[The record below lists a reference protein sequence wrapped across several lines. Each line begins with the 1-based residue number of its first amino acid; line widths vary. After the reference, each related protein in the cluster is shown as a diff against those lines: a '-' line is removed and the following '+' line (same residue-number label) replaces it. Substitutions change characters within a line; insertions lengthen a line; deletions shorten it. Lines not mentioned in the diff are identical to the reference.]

1 MKFKVG
7 DKASMSKTVSEQDVQ
22 QFAEVTGDKNPAH
35 TDEAWA
41 KGTKFGTR
49 IAHGM
54 LSAGFI
60 SAVLGM
66 KLPGPGT
73 IYLSQSLEFTAPV
86 RFNDTITVEA
96 EVVEIVDGKKLKLKT
111 TATNQ
116 DGKVVLHGFAL
127 VFPPRE

>member
-1 MKFKVG
+1 MRFKLG
-7 DKASMSKTVSEQDVQ
+7 DKASMTKTVTEREVNL
-22 QFAEVTGDKNPAH
+22 FAEVTGDTNPAH
-35 TDEAWA
+35 TDEEWA
-41 KGTKFGTR
+41 KKTKFGTR

-73 IYLSQSLEFTAPV
+73 IYLQQALKFTAPV
-86 RFNDTITVEA
+86 KFGDTVTAEA
-96 EVVEIVDGKKLKLKT
+96 EVVEIIDGKKLRLKT

-116 DGKVVLHGFAL
+116 AGVVVLEGEAL

>member
-1 MKFKVG
+1 MRFKVG
-7 DKASMSKTVSEQDVQ
+7 DKDSMTKTVTEREVNL
-22 QFAEVTGDKNPAH
+22 FAEVTGDTNPAH
-35 TDEAWA
+35 MDEEWA
-41 KGTKFGTR
+41 KKTKFGTR

-73 IYLSQSLEFTAPV
+73 IYLQQTLKFTAPV
-86 RFNDTITVEA
+86 KFGDTVTA
-96 EVVEIVDGKKLKLKT
+96 ECEVIEIVDGKKLRLKT

-116 DGKVVLHGFAL
+116 EGKVVLEGEAL